1 MSSRSAP
8 GDQDDVVEI
17 LLETMEVARKH
28 EGFISTSAHRSVD
41 GPRVFM
47 YLQWQTPEHLR
58 AMQASPE
65 FLEIAR
71 RFGGKTQ
78 FESYLCDVVHVTE
91 V

>member
-1 MSSRSAP
+1 
-8 GDQDDVVEI
+8 
-17 LLETMEVARKH
+17 
-28 EGFISTSAHRSVD
+28 
-41 GPRVFM
+41 M

-58 AMQASPE
+58 AMQASPKL
-65 FLEIAR
+65 LEIAR